1 MIEIASLSAR
11 GDLPTA
17 RGAALLQ
24 NVSFSWERGVLAVLG
39 APYDGTT
46 LLLSVLAGR
55 VKPKAGRVQVRGAVA
70 HVPVDV
76 VLPDALRVEEVCELA
91 AELRGEARKPAPERL
106 APLGLE
112 ALAKRRTSSLTP
124 AEARGVSLAIALSSN
139 APVVLVEEPLA
150 MVEPTVPSRVID
162 AIRARATSGACVVVT
177 TSSVRDATRL
187 ADQLGV
193 LTRGVYAPLPPA
205 LAHVGPHGAG
215 VRIVI
220 APTADARAQ
229 AAALVAALTE
239 HASVTSIDTSGN
251 GPTAA
256 ATIANHVRGPDLVA
270 LASAV
275 TGAIASARVDVEA
288 IETAVMPLDAIRATL
303 AAPRPGALPSRPPPP
318 LSAPPPA
325 MHVSQPPP
333 PPPPPTGEPA

>member
-1 MIEIASLSAR
+1 MIEVASLSAK

-24 NVSFSWERGVLAVLG
+24 NVSFTWERGVLAVLG

-46 LLLSVLAGR
+46 LLLSVLAGLVR
-55 VKPKAGRVQVRGAVA
+55 PKSGRVQVRGAVA

-91 AELRGEARKPAPERL
+91 GELRGDPRKPAPERL

-112 ALAKRRTSSLTP
+112 ALARRRASSLSP
-124 AEARGVSLAIALSSN
+124 AEARGVSLAIALSST
-139 APVVLVEEPLA
+139 APVLLVEEPLA
-150 MVEPTVPSRVID
+150 MIEPTVPSRVIE
-162 AIRARATSGACVVVT
+162 AIRARAAAGACVVVT
-177 TSSVRDATRL
+177 TASVRDATRV

-205 LAHVGPHGAG
+205 LAHVGPLGAG

-229 AAALVAALTE
+229 ASSLVAALSE
-239 HASVTSIDTSGN
+239 HASVTSVDAAGA

-256 ATIANHVRGPDLVA
+256 ATIAIHVRGPDLVA

-275 TGAIASARVDVEA
+275 TRAIASARVDVEA

-303 AAPRPGALPSRPPPP
+303 AAPRPGTLPSKPPPP

-333 PPPPPTGEPA
+333 PPGGEPA

>member
-1 MIEIASLSAR
+1 MIAVSALSAK

-17 RGAALLQ
+17 RGAALLT
-24 NVSFSWERGVLAVLG
+24 NVSFTWERGVLAVLG

-46 LLLSVLAGR
+46 LLLSVLAGMVR
-55 VKPKAGRVQVRGAVA
+55 PKAGRIDVRGAIA

-76 VLPDALRVEEVCELA
+76 VLPDALRVEEACELA
-91 AELRGEARKPAPERL
+91 GELRGEPRRPAPEKL
-106 APLGLE
+106 ALLGLE
-112 ALAKRRTSSLTP
+112 ALAKRRVSSLSP
-124 AEARGVSLAIALSSN
+124 AEARGVALAIALGGT

-150 MVEPTVPSRVID
+150 MIEPTVPSRVIG
-162 AIRARATSGACVVVT
+162 AIRARAAAGACIVVT
-177 TSSVRDATRL
+177 TASVRDATRL

-205 LAHVGPHGAG
+205 LAHVGPQGAG
-215 VRIVI
+215 VRIVV
-220 APTADARAQ
+220 APTADARGQ

-239 HASVTSIDTSGN
+239 HASVTSIDASGT
-251 GPTAA
+251 GPSA
-256 ATIANHVRGPDLVA
+256 ATTIAIHARGPDLVA

-275 TGAIASARVDVEA
+275 TAAIASARVDVEA

-303 AAPRPGALPSRPPPP
+303 AAPRPGTLPSRPPPP

-333 PPPPPTGEPA
+333 PPPHGDPA